1 MTNSPNGCVG
11 VVGVGLMGS
20 AVTRALLDYGSRIHV
35 WNRTAAR
42 CTPLVSIG
50 AIPHPTFP
58 EMLCAVE
65 TFIIL
70 VSDYTVAENLL
81 VKADLSGKLIICLST
96 GALGEAEDLAAK
108 VVTAGGQYLDGTIQN
123 YPDHVGSAE
132 GLIITSGD
140 RLAHDAAAPLLSRLG
155 ELRYAGPVASAANVF
170 SLAYGAFIC
179 ASIVAGLQA
188 ASLLENCGG
197 DPAILFDVARRLR
210 LNVEAPLSRIP
221 TASDRATQPPNA
233 AYADVASHLQAMEL
247 ALITAK
253 RMNVPMRLLEA
264 TREQL
269 AAFGQSEL
277 RTCDIEQCYR
287 LLAPAYER

>member
-20 AVTRALLDYGSRIHV
+20 AVTRALLVDGSGIHV

-42 CTPLVSIG
+42 CAPLVSIG
-50 AIPHPTFP
+50 AIPQPDFP
-58 EMLCAVE
+58 KMLCTVD
-65 TFIIL
+65 TLIIL
-70 VSDYTVAENLL
+70 VTDYTVAANLL
-81 VKADLSGKLIICLST
+81 ATADLSGKLIICLST

-108 VVTAGGQYLDGTIQN
+108 VITAGGQYLDGAIQN
-123 YPDHVGSAE
+123 FPDHVGSSE
-132 GLIITSGD
+132 GFIITSGD
-140 RLAHDAAAPLLSRLG
+140 RLAHDAAASLLSRLG

-233 AYADVASHLQAMEL
+233 DYADAASHLQAMEL

-253 RMNVPMRLLEA
+253 RINVPMSLLEA

-269 AAFGQSEL
+269 AVFVRSEL